1 MPTIYPRI
9 QTTRTPRVDR
19 IIAAG
24 RERWPDEPP
33 GEILVRLAERALSE
47 ERPSSRLIQF
57 DVTGGDVLTAATV
70 SDLLDAE

>member
-1 MPTIYPRI
+1 MPTTYPRI

-24 RERWPDEPP
+24 RERWPGEPP

-47 ERPSSRLIQF
+47 ERPSSRLVQF
-57 DVTGGDVLTAATV
+57 DITGGSVLTAEMVAA
-70 SDLLDAE
+70 LLDAD